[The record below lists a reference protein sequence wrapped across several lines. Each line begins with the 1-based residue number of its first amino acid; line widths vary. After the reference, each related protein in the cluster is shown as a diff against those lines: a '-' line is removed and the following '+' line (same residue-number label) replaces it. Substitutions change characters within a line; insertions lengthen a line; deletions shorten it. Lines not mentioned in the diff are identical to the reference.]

1 MNEEKDDRGG
11 SPFLVSV
18 ARSMFILERLAAGDA
33 MTLSDA
39 AKELQVN
46 KNIAHRLLF
55 TLEELGFIQ
64 EDAVSRKYR
73 LTFKLLN
80 LARTQWIKSDVLS
93 QSEPLLKELA
103 RSTGELVRLALVE
116 LGELRWVFAEIGAQ
130 RSLMIDPAYGG
141 NIIPHVHA
149 TSKAY
154 LMTLPEAELERRIE
168 GFTFTAYSPHSITDA
183 GTFKAHI
190 QEARSEGFACSYEE
204 RDLGIA
210 AVAVPVLG
218 GDRLTGPRCVAVV
231 SISAP
236 ASRMSKDQ
244 IKSMAR
250 ELLMPAVRR
259 LQNIWPV

>member
-1 MNEEKDDRGG
+1 MNEEQEDRRGE
-11 SPFLVSV
+11 PFLVSV
-18 ARSMFILERLAAGDA
+18 AHSMAVLERLAAGGA

-39 AKELQVN
+39 AKELNVN

-55 TLEELGFIQ
+55 TLEKLGFIQ
-64 EDAVSRKYR
+64 EDPVSRKYK

-93 QSEPLLKELA
+93 QSEPILKGLA
-103 RSTGELVRLALVE
+103 RESGELVRLAIVE
-116 LGELRWVFAEIGAQ
+116 AGELRWVFAEIGAQ

-154 LMTLPEAELERRIE
+154 LMTLPEEELERRISR
-168 GFTFTAYSPHSITDA
+168 FSFTAYSPHTITDA
-183 GTFKAHI
+183 ETFKANI
-190 QEARSEGFACSYEE
+190 CDARGDGFACSYEE
-204 RDLGIA
+204 RDLGVA
-210 AVAVPVLG
+210 AVAAAVLG
-218 GDRLTGPRCVAVV
+218 GDRQTGLHCVAVV
-231 SISAP
+231 SVSAP

-244 IKSMAR
+244 IKAMAR

-259 LQNIWPV
+259 LQNIWPI